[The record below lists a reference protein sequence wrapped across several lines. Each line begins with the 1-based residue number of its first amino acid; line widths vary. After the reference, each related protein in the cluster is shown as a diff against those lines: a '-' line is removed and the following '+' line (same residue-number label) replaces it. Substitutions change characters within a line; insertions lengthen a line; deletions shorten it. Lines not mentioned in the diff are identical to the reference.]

1 MFFLCSMSSPP
12 ATAFEDPTAAPM
24 QSHLAALAEL
34 RGIGMGLAR
43 RIGAECRGDPVL
55 AFCRIS
61 RRIRLLIFMER
72 AIVDGRLGPRA
83 RVAAELLSADL
94 AAEASDTDADDE
106 IDRDDAEGGE
116 GPEREGPEREWGER
130 LDETREFSQWLNRPL
145 DEVIAHIRGQ
155 FAMVERQLRPAGR
168 VFETAGAREP
178 PHPAGSD
185 PRIAAPTEAERQGGV
200 IGKPLDRPTAS
211 ADHKP
216 SAAPAPPR
224 APPKS

>member
-1 MFFLCSMSSPP
+1 MFFLCSMSSPSVTP
-12 ATAFEDPTAAPM
+12 SEDPTAARM
-24 QSHLAALAEL
+24 QSHLAEL

-61 RRIRLLIFMER
+61 RCIRLLIFMER
-72 AIVDGRLGPRA
+72 AIADGRLRPRA
-83 RVAAELLSADL
+83 RVAAELLTADL
-94 AAEASDTDADDE
+94 AAEAADTDTDDE
-106 IDRDDAEGGE
+106 IERDETEGGE
-116 GPEREGPEREWGER
+116 GPEREGPDREWGER
-130 LDETREFSQWLNRPL
+130 LDETRAFSQWLNRPL

-168 VFETAGAREP
+168 VFETARAHEP
-178 PHPAGSD
+178 SHPAGSGS
-185 PRIAAPTEAERQGGV
+185 RIAAPTEVERQGGV

-211 ADHKP
+211 ADHK
-216 SAAPAPPR
+216 SAAAPASPR